1 MRLAMKNE
9 RLRRQKKSATENPA
23 TQVSGKNELLQELG
37 QQELLTP
44 DGNVP
49 CESTAPRSRPENEG
63 SSQGSEAQPNG
74 QARGRKGWDGNPATA
89 LGRGSPKDFCPH
101 CTSAGS
107 SQPTHRHHQPGFT
120 RAGAGITRPEDCC
133 TDFFY
138 IKESKWGQI
147 ATHL

>member
-1 MRLAMKNE
+1 MKNE

-23 TQVSGKNELLQELG
+23 TQVSGKKELLQELG

-74 QARGRKGWDGNPATA
+74 QARGRKG
-89 LGRGSPKDFCPH
+89 
-101 CTSAGS
+101 
-107 SQPTHRHHQPGFT
+107 
-120 RAGAGITRPEDCC
+120 
-133 TDFFY
+133 
-138 IKESKWGQI
+138 
-147 ATHL
+147 